1 MTELE
6 RKQESIWPKKVLRYF
21 WKKYMTEKKYFIS
34 LVVRRLVLTFV
45 SLLPSIYFKKIIDAI
60 SDFAWWD
67 KSQALAIAITI
78 LFTIFRLKLS
88 NILVY
93 RLSDFLTIN
102 MSVDIMKKIYLE
114 CFSYVHKHSYRFFS
128 NNFTGSLIKKIN
140 KFVWAYDN
148 ITDTLVF
155 ELSPILFNL
164 IFILIILWRE
174 DWRISLA
181 LFVRFIIYS
190 VVQYFL
196 YKWNYPYEI
205 KANEEDSKISW
216 ILSDTITNN
225 FNIKVFGSLKREY
238 SKFQNMIDTWT
249 STTKKKRY
257 RSMIIWSTT
266 ALLMVCIEF
275 LVFYIALNFRSKD
288 LISIWFFVLL
298 QLYLIRLMDQLW
310 MMWSIFRHLYRWF
323 SESAEMLEILET
335 PHEVMDYTDK
345 KIKVSSW
352 KIEFNDVTFAYESES
367 LIFDKLN
374 LKIKPGE
381 KIALVWQSGSW
392 KTSIVKLLFRFFDIQ
407 SGSISIDWQDISDFT
422 QDSLRNNISLVPQD
436 PVLFHRSIKENIS
449 YWNPNASE
457 EEIIAASKMAK
468 CHDFIINLKNWYD
481 TLVWE
486 RWIKLSWWE
495 RQRVAIARAILE
507 NKRILVLD
515 EATSSLDSESEKL
528 IQDAMDEVLRNK
540 TAIVVA
546 HRLSTIMKMDR
557 IIVMENGKIIESGT
571 HNELLYDNWTYKKL
585 RNIQSGSF
593 IENNLVEKP

>member
-1 MTELE
+1 MPEFET
-6 RKQESIWPKKVLRYF
+6 KADAVKPKRVLWYF
-21 WKKYMTEKKYFIS
+21 RSKYMTEKKYFFPLVIWRTL
-34 LVVRRLVLTFV
+34 LVVVW
-45 SLLPSIYFKKIIDAI
+45 LLPPIYFKKIIDII
-60 SDFAWWD
+60 SNFTGWD
-67 KSQALAIAITI
+67 RSLVLSVGISI
-78 LFTIFRLKLS
+78 LFTILWINLI
-88 NILVY
+88 NLLIY
-93 RLSDFLTIN
+93 RLSDFMIIN
-102 MSVDIMKKIYLE
+102 MSTNIMRKIYLE

-128 NNFTGSLIKKIN
+128 NNFTWSLIKKIN
-140 KFVWAYDN
+140 KFVWSYDN
-148 ITDTLVF
+148 ITDTLTF
-155 ELSPILFNL
+155 EISPILFNL
-164 IFILIILWRE
+164 FFILIILWIE
-174 DWRISLA
+174 DWRISIA
-181 LFVRFIIYS
+181 IFIRFIIY
-190 VVQYFL
+190 VLVQYFL
-196 YKWNYPYEI
+196 YRRNYPYEI

-225 FNIKVFGSLKREY
+225 FNIKIFGSIQKEY
-238 SKFQNMIDTWT
+238 SKFNDMINIWT
-249 STTKKKRY
+249 KTTKTKRY
-257 RSMIIWSTT
+257 RSMLIRTSTWI
-266 ALLMVCIEF
+266 LMIAIQF
-275 LVFYIALNFRSKD
+275 IVFYIALKFRSKD
-288 LISIWFFVLL
+288 ILTIWFFVLI

-310 MMWSIFRHLYRWF
+310 MMWNIFRHLYRWF
-323 SESAEMLEILET
+323 SESAEMLEILDA
-335 PHEVMDYTDK
+335 PHEIQDK
-345 KIKVSSW
+345 TNNELIVSSW

-367 LIFDKLN
+367 LIFDRLN

-407 SGSISIDWQDISDFT
+407 SGSIFIDWQDISDFT

-449 YWNPNASE
+449 YWNPDANE

-528 IQDAMDEVLRNK
+528 IQDAMDEVLKNK

-557 IIVMENGKIIESGT
+557 IIVMENGKVIESGT
-571 HNELLYDNWTYKKL
+571 HNELLTNENWTYKKL
-585 RNIQSGSF
+585 RDIQSGWF
-593 IENNLVEKP
+593 ELIR